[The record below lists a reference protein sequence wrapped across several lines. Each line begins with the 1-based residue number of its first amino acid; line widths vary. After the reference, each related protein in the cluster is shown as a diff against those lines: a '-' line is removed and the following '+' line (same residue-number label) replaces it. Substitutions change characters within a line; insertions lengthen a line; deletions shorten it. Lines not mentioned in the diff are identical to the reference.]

1 MESKDIKYNNT
12 LIISLISI
20 DDYNKSI
27 NLEKE
32 EKKDALKL
40 NINKYFYKFINTFN
54 LKILLNYL
62 TKNNIYKL
70 TNSSN
75 EIITSFTGDIPNYS
89 SIFIK
94 DKIDNLD
101 NIILLSN
108 VRQDSYPHNYNLLI
122 LMHKIKYLLNN
133 KIFV

>member
-1 MESKDIKYNNT
+1 MESNNIKYNNT
-12 LIISLISI
+12 SIISLISI
-20 DDYNKSI
+20 DDYNKSM

-62 TKNNIYKL
+62 TKDNIYTL
-70 TNSSN
+70 TNSSS
-75 EIITSFTGDIPNYS
+75 EIITSFTEDIPNYS

-94 DKIDNLD
+94 
-101 NIILLSN
+101 N
-108 VRQDSYPHNYNLLI
+108 VWI
-122 LMHKIKYLLNN
+122 
-133 KIFV
+133 